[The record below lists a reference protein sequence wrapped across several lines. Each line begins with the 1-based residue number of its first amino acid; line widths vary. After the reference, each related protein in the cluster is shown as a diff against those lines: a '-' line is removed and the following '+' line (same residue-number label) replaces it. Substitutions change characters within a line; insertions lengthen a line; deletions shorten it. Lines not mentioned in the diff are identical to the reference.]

1 MLNKLSGINWAVDMS
16 LRAIINSLSG
26 RGRYG
31 DSFDEKFENQHHYQS
46 KASQAVDLYILFY
59 AKCVD
64 QKIDIGLFRFN

>member
-16 LRAIINSLSG
+16 LRATINSLLG

-31 DSFDEKFENQHHYQS
+31 DSFDEKFENQS

-64 QKIDIGLFRFN
+64 QKTDIGLFRFN